1 MSGPPG
7 PSGSTIAGILLFGEI
22 LRKAGS
28 NCSFLPRL
36 IGLTV
41 YGSPISS
48 SMIGDLASVGRA
60 PGVQLDH
67 AIVLLSDRP
76 VRISVEDKSNGPQ
89 REIVPKPAF
98 GYHRRLC
105 SRQGSIMFAAPRPAG
120 TLSANGRLAR
130 EAGAL
135 LALAWPL
142 ILANLAV
149 TVMTTTDYVMLG
161 LLSPGALAAGALGF
175 NLYQPIFLLGV
186 GVVGALSPIAA
197 KKIGGGEAHEG
208 VRRAT
213 HQAFLSALLIAA
225 AGWLLLSQTTA
236 ILTAIGEP
244 PDLARD
250 AGRYMRAYQWALAP
264 SLMFFA
270 ARSVFAALERPR
282 LPLLAGLV
290 AVVFNALANYVLIF
304 GKFGLP
310 ALGIAG
316 SGLATTLSQ
325 TLMLGLLVAFSL
337 IDPRLRRLR
346 LFALP
351 WRPALGELAALWRLG
366 LPIGLMIT
374 AEVGIFSGAS
384 LAMGLLGPATL
395 VAHTIALQI
404 AGLAF
409 MVPLG
414 LGQAVSVRIGRAY
427 GAHDQS
433 AIACAGEAAFGVTLA
448 YALLSA
454 ARDDRRA
461 AAAHFAVPGGRRA
474 GERRGGRNRRRAPAG
489 RGDLP
494 GVRRK
499 PGDARQHAARPA
511 RFPLAAGHRAH
522 RLLGDRRAGRPGAR
536 LCDAA
541 RRGRGVDRACDR
553 PRRRRAHARR
563 ALARQGA
570 ARFLRRRRSFRARDR
585 RSARSRSPSVRRSRR
600 SDGARSGARTLPR
613 RRGPSRYWR

>member
-1 MSGPPG
+1 
-7 PSGSTIAGILLFGEI
+7 
-22 LRKAGS
+22 
-28 NCSFLPRL
+28 
-36 IGLTV
+36 
-41 YGSPISS
+41 
-48 SMIGDLASVGRA
+48 
-60 PGVQLDH
+60 
-67 AIVLLSDRP
+67 
-76 VRISVEDKSNGPQ
+76 
-89 REIVPKPAF
+89 
-98 GYHRRLC
+98 
-105 SRQGSIMFAAPRPAG
+105 MFAAPRPAG
-120 TLSANGRLAR
+120 TLSASGRLAL

-135 LALAWPL
+135 LVLAWPL

-250 AGRYMRAYQWALAP
+250 AGHYMRAYQWALAP

-310 ALGIAG
+310 ALGMAG

-366 LPIGLMIT
+366 LPIGLMIM

-409 MVPLG
+409 MIPLG

-454 ARDDRRA
+454 AVMIAAPRLLISPFLAVDAPENA
-461 AAAHFAVPGGRRA
+461 AAVGIAVTLLRVAAIFQVFDGAQATLANMLRGLHDSRWPLVIALVGYWGVGAPIGLALGFATPLGGV
-474 GERRGGRNRRRAPAG
+474 
-489 RGDLP
+489 
-494 GVRRK
+494 GVWI
-499 PGDARQHAARPA
+499 G
-511 RFPLAAGHRAH
+511 LATGLAVVA
-522 RLLGDRRAGRPGAR
+522 LMLGAR
-536 LCDAA
+536 WLAKA
-541 RRGRGVDRACDR
+541 RRGFFPAPIV
-553 PRRRRAHARR
+553 
-563 ALARQGA
+563 QGA
-570 ARFLRRRRSFRARDR
+570 R
-585 RSARSRSPSVRRSRR
+585 
-600 SDGARSGARTLPR
+600 
-613 RRGPSRYWR
+613 